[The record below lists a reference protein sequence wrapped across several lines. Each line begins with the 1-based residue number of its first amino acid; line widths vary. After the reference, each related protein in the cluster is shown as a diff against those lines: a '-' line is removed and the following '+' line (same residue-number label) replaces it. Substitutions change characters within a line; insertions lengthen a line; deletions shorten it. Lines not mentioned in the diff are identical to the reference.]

1 MVRLRGLASQR
12 QLGVNAPVCKAQ
24 AAICRLSATPEV
36 HYIRAMKRLVSR
48 PDLLLLAALGVAVGA
63 FATGTAFAGW
73 TTHGA
78 AMFLAMAETGLSWC
92 F

>member
-1 MVRLRGLASQR
+1 
-12 QLGVNAPVCKAQ
+12 
-24 AAICRLSATPEV
+24 
-36 HYIRAMKRLVSR
+36 MKQLVSR
-48 PDLLLLAALGVAVGA
+48 PDLLPLAALGVAVGA

>member
-1 MVRLRGLASQR
+1 
-12 QLGVNAPVCKAQ
+12 
-24 AAICRLSATPEV
+24 
-36 HYIRAMKRLVSR
+36 MKRLVSR

-73 TTHGA
+73 ATHGA